1 MGKIGDEIRDF
12 VARSYNDEYMD
23 PKELL
28 ALADR
33 IDAEMVAL
41 PKGADWKPILPD
53 QTVYDLNGNEYEVE
67 NVTLYDDGGWLALAT
82 LEGATN
88 SSVIIPTSL
97 THTQPAPDSLERIA
111 DELDEWRKDAVED
124 SRIRASDEGAL
135 HGFAERI
142 KKLANERDDKQ
153 GDE

>member
-41 PKGADWKPILPD
+41 PKGADWKLILPD

-67 NVTLYDDGGWLALAT
+67 NVTYDDGGWLVLAT
-82 LEGATN
+82 PEGATN

-97 THTQPAPDSLERIA
+97 THTGRVA
-111 DELDEWRKDAVED
+111 
-124 SRIRASDEGAL
+124 
-135 HGFAERI
+135 
-142 KKLANERDDKQ
+142 Q
-153 GDE
+153 GRG